1 MAIEFEWDAA
11 KAEANLVKHRVSFDE
26 ATSAFYD
33 ALSLTI
39 PDPDHSVN
47 EERFLLIGMTV
58 TRRLVVVAHTDRG
71 RRIRIINARRATRH
85 ERASYEKSR

>member
-1 MAIEFEWDAA
+1 MTIEFEWDAA
-11 KAEANLVKHRVSFDE
+11 KAETNLAKHRVSFDE

-33 ALSLTI
+33 ALSVTI

-47 EERFLLIGMTV
+47 EDRFLLIGITV

-71 RRIRIINARRATRH
+71 RRIRIINARRATRR
-85 ERASYEKSR
+85 ERASYEKGR